1 MYNYYSLSPIL
12 FWRELSFSYRLF
24 VLILIVVVLHSLVSA
39 AIVLK
44 RLRELRKTHRFPG
57 APDPAWESL
66 NARCVNVRQ
75 SLGAAFYLFGFLFFA
90 GLLGAYHT
98 IGSRTSPSWEILIN
112 FQVHFLFAA
121 IVFLVLVCLHVVQWI
136 VATLLQASVR
146 KLHS

>member
-1 MYNYYSLSPIL
+1 MYNYSFSPIL
-12 FWRELSFSYRLF
+12 FWRELSFSYRFF
-24 VLILIVVVLHSLVSA
+24 VLILIVVVFHSLISS

-44 RLRELRKTHRFPG
+44 RLRELRKMQKFAA
-57 APDPAWESL
+57 APHPAWESL

-75 SLGAAFYLFGFLFFA
+75 SLGATFYLFGFLFFA

>member
-1 MYNYYSLSPIL
+1 MYNYSFSPIL

-24 VLILIVVVLHSLVSA
+24 VLILIVVVFHSLVSS

-44 RLRELRKTHRFPG
+44 RLRELRKMHKLAA
-57 APDPAWESL
+57 APHPAWESL
-66 NARCVNVRQ
+66 NARCVNMRQ
-75 SLGAAFYLFGFLFFA
+75 ALGAAFYLFGFLLFA

-98 IGSRTSPSWEILIN
+98 IGNRTSPSWEILWN

-121 IVFLVLVCLHVVQWI
+121 MVFLVFVCLHVVQWI